1 MARIARIKQ
10 SWCQPRNGPDAGFKS
25 DVSALEAALAQA
37 LAAIAAAPD
46 NTMLLSAEAHLT
58 KQLYKLATRAI
69 GYGDFTRAKRGT
81 GTDPANGFLDHGNYL
96 AYGLAVAADRKL
108 SHL

>member
-1 MARIARIKQ
+1 
-10 SWCQPRNGPDAGFKS
+10 
-25 DVSALEAALAQA
+25 
-37 LAAIAAAPD
+37 
-46 NTMLLSAEAHLT
+46 MLLSAEAHLT